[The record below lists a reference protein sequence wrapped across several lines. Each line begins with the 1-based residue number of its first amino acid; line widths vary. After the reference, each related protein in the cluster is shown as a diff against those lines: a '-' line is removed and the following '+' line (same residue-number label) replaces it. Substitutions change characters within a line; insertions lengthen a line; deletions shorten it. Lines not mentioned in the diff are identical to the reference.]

1 MLVSKF
7 RLFEGPICC
16 EEETI
21 NFVIK
26 AACVL
31 HNFIRIKQG
40 IFTHPKQFEI
50 QQENRQILNIQ
61 VQQIIRPLS
70 EEQQNR
76 EKLCDYFMLPA
87 GSIPYQW
94 NTII

>member
-1 MLVSKF
+1 MFVSKF

-16 EEETI
+16 KKETI
-21 NFVIK
+21 NFIIK

-31 HNFIRIKQG
+31 YNFIRRKQG
-40 IFTHPKQFEI
+40 IFTHPKQFET
-50 QQENRQILNIQ
+50 QQENHQTTNIQ

-70 EEQQNR
+70 EAQQNR
-76 EKLCDYFMLPA
+76 EKLCDYFMSPA
-87 GSIPYQW
+87 CSIPYQW